1 MREFDL
7 IVIGSG
13 PGGYNTASYAAKN
26 GLQVAIVESNKA
38 GGTCLNIGC
47 IPTKSLA
54 HDAEL
59 VNEQQLSSELK
70 AEAFAKAMKRKEAVV
85 DQLVSGVETLLAQP
99 GITLLRGVASFKDA
113 HTVVVNDEE
122 IVGKNII
129 IATGSLPKMPPI
141 PGIDGENVISSTEL
155 LSLDKLPESLCIVG
169 AGVIGMEFAYI
180 LNSFGCKVTVV
191 EFLKECLSTMDS
203 DIAKRLRK
211 VLEKQGITFYF
222 QSGVKRIEGNQV
234 IFERKG
240 KDQTIEAE
248 KVLVATGRK
257 ANIDSLHLENTGVET
272 NRHGIVVDDNMRTNV
287 EHIFAIGD
295 CNARQ
300 MLAHAAMFQGF
311 RAVNTILGKSDNIH
325 LDIMPAA
332 VFTQPEAASVGPT
345 EEQLKENGTEFKTFK
360 GFYRANGRALSMEAT
375 EGMLKLFTA
384 PDGKILC
391 CQCYGAHAADMIQEV
406 ASLMNMDAT
415 VQQLADM
422 VHIHPTLSEILQDA
436 ARSAL

>member
-59 VNEQQLSSELK
+59 VNERQLSSELK

-191 EFLKECLSTMDS
+191 EFLKECLSTMDG

-211 VLEKQGITFYF
+211 VHEKQGITFYF

-384 PDGKILC
+384 PDGKILG

>member
-191 EFLKECLSTMDS
+191 EFLKECLSTMDG

-211 VLEKQGITFYF
+211 VHEKQGITFYF

-384 PDGKILC
+384 PDGKILG

>member
-384 PDGKILC
+384 PDGKLLG

>member
-59 VNEQQLSSELK
+59 VNERQLSSELK

-191 EFLKECLSTMDS
+191 EFLKECLSTMDG

-384 PDGKILC
+384 PDGKLLG

>member
-191 EFLKECLSTMDS
+191 EFLKECLSTMDG

-211 VLEKQGITFYF
+211 VHEKQGITFYF

>member
-59 VNEQQLSSELK
+59 VNERQLSSELK

-191 EFLKECLSTMDS
+191 EFLKECLSTMDG

-211 VLEKQGITFYF
+211 VHEKQGITFYF

-384 PDGKILC
+384 PDGKLLG

>member
-59 VNEQQLSSELK
+59 VNERQLSSELK

-384 PDGKILC
+384 PDGKILG

>member
-59 VNEQQLSSELK
+59 VNERQLSRELK

-384 PDGKILC
+384 PDGKLLG

>member
-59 VNEQQLSSELK
+59 VNERQLSSELK

-99 GITLLRGVASFKDA
+99 GITFLRGVASFKDA

-191 EFLKECLSTMDS
+191 EFLKECLSTMDG

-211 VLEKQGITFYF
+211 VHEKQGITFYF

-345 EEQLKENGTEFKTFK
+345 EEQLKENETEFKTFK

-384 PDGKILC
+384 PDGKLLG

>member
-384 PDGKILC
+384 PDGKILG

>member
-54 HDAEL
+54 HNAEL
-59 VNEQQLSSELK
+59 VNERQLSSELK

-191 EFLKECLSTMDS
+191 EFLKECLSTMDG
-203 DIAKRLRK
+203 DVAKRLRK

-222 QSGVKRIEGNQV
+222 QSGVKRIDGNQV
-234 IFERKG
+234 VFERKG
-240 KDQTIEAE
+240 KEQTIEAE

-345 EEQLKENGTEFKTFK
+345 EEQLKEKGTGFKTFK

-375 EGMLKLFTA
+375 EGMLKLFTS
-384 PDGKILC
+384 PDGKLLGC
-391 CQCYGAHAADMIQEV
+391 HCYGAHAADMIQEV
-406 ASLMNMDAT
+406 AALMNMDAT

>member
-59 VNEQQLSSELK
+59 VNERQLSSELK

>member
-59 VNEQQLSSELK
+59 VNERQLSSELK

-191 EFLKECLSTMDS
+191 EFLKECLSTMDG

>member
-191 EFLKECLSTMDS
+191 EFLKECLSTMDG

-384 PDGKILC
+384 PDGKILG

>member
-191 EFLKECLSTMDS
+191 EFLKECLSTMDG

>member
-59 VNEQQLSSELK
+59 VNERQLSSELK

-191 EFLKECLSTMDS
+191 EFLKECLSTMDG
-203 DIAKRLRK
+203 DVAKRLRK

-222 QSGVKRIEGNQV
+222 QSGVKRIDGNQV
-234 IFERKG
+234 VFERKG
-240 KDQTIEAE
+240 KEQTIEAE

-345 EEQLKENGTEFKTFK
+345 EEQLKEKGTGFKTFK

-375 EGMLKLFTA
+375 EGMLKLFTS
-384 PDGKILC
+384 PDGKLLGC
-391 CQCYGAHAADMIQEV
+391 HCYGAHAADMIQEV
-406 ASLMNMDAT
+406 AALMNMDAT

>member
-59 VNEQQLSSELK
+59 VNERQLSSELK

-191 EFLKECLSTMDS
+191 EFLKECLSTMDG

-211 VLEKQGITFYF
+211 VHEKQGITFYF

-240 KDQTIEAE
+240 KDQT
-248 KVLVATGRK
+248 
-257 ANIDSLHLENTGVET
+257 SET
-272 NRHGIVVDDNMRTNV
+272 RYG
-287 EHIFAIGD
+287 
-295 CNARQ
+295 
-300 MLAHAAMFQGF
+300 
-311 RAVNTILGKSDNIH
+311 
-325 LDIMPAA
+325 
-332 VFTQPEAASVGPT
+332 
-345 EEQLKENGTEFKTFK
+345 NG
-360 GFYRANGRALSMEAT
+360 
-375 EGMLKLFTA
+375 
-384 PDGKILC
+384 
-391 CQCYGAHAADMIQEV
+391 
-406 ASLMNMDAT
+406 
-415 VQQLADM
+415 
-422 VHIHPTLSEILQDA
+422 
-436 ARSAL
+436 

>member
-59 VNEQQLSSELK
+59 VNERQLSRELK

-191 EFLKECLSTMDS
+191 EFLKECLSTMDG

-384 PDGKILC
+384 PDGKILG

>member
-59 VNEQQLSSELK
+59 VNERQLSRELK

-191 EFLKECLSTMDS
+191 EFLKECLSTMDG

-384 PDGKILC
+384 PDGKLLG

>member
-59 VNEQQLSSELK
+59 VNERQLSSELK

-191 EFLKECLSTMDS
+191 EFLKECLSTMDG

-384 PDGKILC
+384 PDGKILG